1 MSDVYVTEHNNHI
14 SITKTANEVSILS
27 PGTVGPQGGA
37 GEISSATA
45 TATAVAVDGNGASG
59 TPTVAITLGGTPNIR
74 TMAFAF
80 GLATGASGAG
90 VVYKEAW
97 ATSTSYVHRDLVRY
111 TDNNLYFCKVAHT
124 SATNNNPTVDSAKWA
139 LFINA
144 DDAYQWATKAKH
156 TQITDSLS
164 QTGYSALHQ
173 AGKAQDWA
181 TLTTDAV
188 TNDANGSDVDYSAKA
203 WAIGGTEVTQTASR
217 GAAKEWAVGTG
228 RIDDQSSGEYSSK
241 EYATG
246 TTATSAKTYATKVDG
261 AVTGTDFSSKAWAV
275 GGTDVTSTASRG
287 SAKDWA
293 IGAGGT
299 MASKPD
305 GNEYSAKEWAIGATT
320 LSAKRW
326 AMEAED
332 QVVADGKYSAI
343 HYMEKALDAK
353 TSAEA
358 ALATFQSLFHGA
370 STSTPSSNVS
380 DGDLWFDTNTG
391 INAMK
396 VYNADSSAW
405 EQLAPT
411 GASQTNINTLTTKYD
426 GTTNLTSG
434 DNLNIAQVDTVADSI
449 ANVNK
454 VGVIDSDVTKVAAI
468 GTNGADVTTV
478 ANIGTNG
485 ADVSTVAGKATEIGR
500 LGTDAMT
507 HASTGHLTLLG
518 TAACVEDMAFLGS
531 ADTVA
536 DMALLGTSDCVAD
549 MAILAGTSASGN
561 SIVEDINTLAT
572 SDIVSDLNTLATSD
586 IIADLN
592 TLAHSDIV
600 SDLETV
606 ADNIASVNNFAD
618 LYQISDFTENS
629 GAGPNTDGGNNAIA
643 EGDLAYDST
652 ANRLKFYDGSAW
664 ADATGVS
671 LSQVQTE
678 ANNASVAM
686 SIALG

>member
-1 MSDVYVTEHNNHI
+1 
-14 SITKTANEVSILS
+14 
-27 PGTVGPQGGA
+27 
-37 GEISSATA
+37 
-45 TATAVAVDGNGASG
+45 
-59 TPTVAITLGGTPNIR
+59 
-74 TMAFAF
+74 
-80 GLATGASGAG
+80 
-90 VVYKEAW
+90 
-97 ATSTSYVHRDLVRY
+97 
-111 TDNNLYFCKVAHT
+111 
-124 SATNNNPTVDSAKWA
+124 
-139 LFINA
+139 
-144 DDAYQWATKAKH
+144 
-156 TQITDSLS
+156 
-164 QTGYSALHQ
+164 
-173 AGKAQDWA
+173 
-181 TLTTDAV
+181 
-188 TNDANGSDVDYSAKA
+188 
-203 WAIGGTEVTQTASR
+203 
-217 GAAKEWAVGTG
+217 
-228 RIDDQSSGEYSSK
+228 
-241 EYATG
+241 
-246 TTATSAKTYATKVDG
+246 
-261 AVTGTDFSSKAWAV
+261 
-275 GGTDVTSTASRG
+275 
-287 SAKDWA
+287 
-293 IGAGGT
+293 
-299 MASKPD
+299 
-305 GNEYSAKEWAIGATT
+305 
-320 LSAKRW
+320 
-326 AMEAED
+326 MET
-332 QVVADGKYSAI
+332 
-343 HYMEKALDAK
+343 ALDAK

-518 TAACVEDMAFLGS
+518 TAACVDDMAFLGS

>member
-45 TATAVAVDGNGASG
+45 TATAVAVDGNGVSQD
-59 TPTVAITLGGTPNIR
+59 PTVAITLGGTPNIR

-80 GLATGASGAG
+80 GLPTGASGAG

-97 ATSTSYVHRDLVRY
+97 AASTSYVHRDLVRY

-124 SATNNNPTVDSAKWA
+124 SATNNNPTVEAAKWA

-217 GAAKEWAVGTG
+217 GAAKEWAIGTG
-228 RIDDQSSGEYSSK
+228 RIDDQSSGEYSAK

-246 TTATSAKTYATKVDG
+246 TTATSAKKYATKVDG

-275 GGTDVTSTASRG
+275 GGTDVTNTSTRG

-293 IGAGGT
+293 IGGGGT
-299 MASKPD
+299 MSTKAD
-305 GNEYSAKEWAIGATT
+305 NNEYSAKQYAIGVTAPLGSAKQWATT
-320 LSAKRW
+320 
-326 AMEAED
+326 AED
-332 QVVADGKYSAI
+332 QVVASGLYSSN
-343 HYMEKALDAK
+343 HYMMKAKSAK
-353 TSAEA
+353 ESAEA

-391 INAMK
+391 VNAMK
-396 VYNADSSAW
+396 VYNADTSAW

-434 DNLNIAQVDTVADSI
+434 DNLNIAQVDTVADNI

-478 ANIGTNG
+478 ANIGTDG
-485 ADVSTVAGKATEIGR
+485 ADVTTVAGKATEIGR
-500 LGTDAMT
+500 LGTDAMA

-518 TAACVEDMAFLGS
+518 TATCVEDMAFLGS
-531 ADTVA
+531 AATVA

-549 MAILAGTSASGN
+549 MAMLADSDVIA
-561 SIVEDINTLAT
+561 DMNTLAT

-586 IIADLN
+586 IVADLN
-592 TLAHSDIV
+592 TLATSDIV

-629 GAGPNTDGGNNAIA
+629 GAGPNTDGGSNAVA

-652 ANRLKFYDGSAW
+652 ANRLKYYDGSAW